1 MKKRTRLALGT
12 AATAAVALVGISGA
26 SPAMAEDN
34 KTVVQGSRSS
44 VAGICTQEGD
54 IEWGT
59 NASSGGYGCMFEE
72 GGYIECN
79 DDDQCVWSEPVE
91 RRGPTSSTGRPKS
104 DVVEAASKDA

>member
-1 MKKRTRLALGT
+1 MKKGTRLGLGA
-12 AATAAVALVGISGA
+12 AATAVLALAGTLGA
-26 SPAMAEDN
+26 SPATAADT
-34 KTVVQGSRSS
+34 KTIVQGSRSS

-54 IEWGT
+54 IGWGT

-91 RRGPTSSTGRPKS
+91 RRAPTGGSAGRSSAP
-104 DVVEAASKDA
+104 ASRKA